1 MTHSHPFPSVTRS
14 RVSFAVEWLE
24 RNGVLAG
31 KRSHKL
37 SARVDPGL
45 LRAARERLG
54 EGSDSEVVNA
64 ALAVLAGGDDF
75 GAWLVSR
82 SGRLPGDFELEF

>member
-1 MTHSHPFPSVTRS
+1 MTTSTASATRT
-14 RVSFAVEWLE
+14 RIAFAVDWLD
-24 RNGVLAG
+24 RRGALSG

-54 EGSDSEVVNA
+54 EGSDSELVNA

-75 GAWLVSR
+75 GAWLVAQA
-82 SGRLPGDFELEF
+82 GRLPEDFEPLF